1 MKINKTLFTCFVFWS
16 TLAFSQDH
24 YEHKISLGGSS
35 GNKWYKLAT
44 IDLQGSYNSVIVD
57 IDFYYVNTG
66 TRYAS
71 KAYLRFREGPTY
83 SNSDWQYTNRGTNT
97 NVLKL
102 KKIGSKAYELWGYSG
117 GGWGHISTM
126 AKVVKE
132 SSTLNFMLLSTPI
145 VISNPNAYEDVPTKG
160 DWSFPNGNLSI
171 NNNLGI
177 GTTNPGTYKL
187 AVNGKIRAKEV
198 KVETGWA
205 DYVFKEDYDLPTLAE
220 VERHIKEKGHL
231 PNIPSANEVA
241 KNGIQLGE
249 MNKLLLEKIEELT
262 LYTIQQ
268 QKEIEKLKTK
278 IDKK

>member
-1 MKINKTLFTCFVFWS
+1 MKIRGILFTCLMFLGEF
-16 TLAFSQDH
+16 AFSQDH
-24 YEHKISLGGSS
+24 YEHKISLGSSS
-35 GNKWYKLAT
+35 GNKWYKLST
-44 IDLQGSYNSVIVD
+44 INLQGSYNSIIVD

-102 KKIGSKAYELWGYSG
+102 KKINSKTYELWRYSS

-132 SSTLNFMLLSTPI
+132 SSTLSFVLSSTPI
-145 VISNPNAYEDVPTKG
+145 VISDLTAYEDVSTKG
-160 DWSFPNGNLSI
+160 NWSFPNGNL
-171 NNNLGI
+171 GI
-177 GTTNPGTYKL
+177 GTSNPGAYKL
-187 AVNGKIRAKEV
+187 VVNGKIRAKEI

-205 DYVFKEDYDLPTLAE
+205 DYVFKDDYVLPTLAQ
-220 VERHIKEKGHL
+220 VEKHIKEKGHL
-231 PNIPSANEVA
+231 PNIPSAKEVSE
-241 KNGIQLGE
+241 KGIELGE

-262 LYTIQQ
+262 LYTLQQEKRLIQLENLI
-268 QKEIEKLKTK
+268 KNF
-278 IDKK
+278 KK